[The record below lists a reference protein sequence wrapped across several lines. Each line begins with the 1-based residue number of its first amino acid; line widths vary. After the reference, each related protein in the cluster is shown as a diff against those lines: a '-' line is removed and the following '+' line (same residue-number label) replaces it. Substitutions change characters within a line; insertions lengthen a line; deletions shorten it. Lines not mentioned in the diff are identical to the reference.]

1 MKKDFVT
8 SWQTEQDLISQLK
21 KEFDEHGL
29 TQQAVSLFQE
39 IIYNYYSE
47 NGREFPWRET
57 RVTVDPY
64 HILVSE
70 IMLQQTQTGRV
81 VKKYKQFIE
90 AFPDFDSLANASLRE
105 VLELWQGLGYNRR
118 AKALKE
124 TANVVVTDFKG
135 KLPSSPD
142 VLIKLPGIGEYTA
155 SAVATFAFNEP
166 TVFIETNIRS
176 VFIHF
181 FFSDRDDIKDAEIF
195 PLIEKTL
202 DASNPRIWYY
212 ALMDYG
218 VLLKKRYKNPTRRS
232 AHYRKQSAF
241 KESNREIRGMI
252 LKILLDEKSLSEVEI
267 IQKLGMKS
275 EKVKRNLK
283 QLIKEGLLKK
293 EEERFTLP

>member
-8 SWQTEQDLISQLK
+8 LWQTEQDLISQFR
-21 KEFDEHGL
+21 KELDERGL
-29 TQQAVSLFQE
+29 TRNAIRLFQKT
-39 IIYNYYSE
+39 IYNYYHE
-47 NGREFPWRET
+47 NGRSFPWRET
-57 RVTVDPY
+57 DNPY
-64 HILVSE
+64 YILVSE

-81 VKKYKQFIE
+81 VNKYKQFIKT
-90 AFPDFDSLANASLRE
+90 FPNFESLANASLRE

-124 TANVVVTDFKG
+124 TANVIVTEFKG

-142 VLIKLPGIGEYTA
+142 VLIKFPGIGKYTA
-155 SAVATFAFNEP
+155 SAIATFAFNKS
-166 TVFIETNIRS
+166 TIFIETNIRS

-181 FFSDRDDIKDAEIF
+181 FFNNRNDVKDAEIF
-195 PLIEKTL
+195 PLIDKTL

-232 AHYRKQSAF
+232 AHYRKQKSF
-241 KESNREIRGMI
+241 KGSNREIRGMI
-252 LKILLDEKSLSEVEI
+252 LKTLLKEKSLSESELI
-267 IQKLGMKS
+267 NKLGIEP

-283 QLIKEGLLKK
+283 QLQKEGLVKK
-293 EEERFTLP
+293 NEEKFQLP

>member
-47 NGREFPWRET
+47 NGREFPWRKT

-105 VLELWQGLGYNRR
+105 VLELWHGLGYNRR
-118 AKALKE
+118 AKSLKE
-124 TANVVVTDFKG
+124 TAQLVISEFDGN
-135 KLPSSPD
+135 LPSSPD
-142 VLIKLPGIGEYTA
+142 ILIKLPGIGKYTA
-155 SAVATFAFNEP
+155 SAIATFAFNKP
-166 TVFIETNIRS
+166 TVFIETNLRS

-181 FFSDRDDIKDAEIF
+181 FFNDRNDVKDAEIF

-202 DASNPRIWYY
+202 DASNPRKWYY

-218 VLLKKRYKNPTRRS
+218 VLLKKRYINPTRRS
-232 AHYRKQSAF
+232 AHYRKQKSF
-241 KESNREIRGMI
+241 KGSDRETRGMI
-252 LKILLDEKSLSEVEI
+252 LKILLKEKSLTESEMVNE
-267 IQKLGMKS
+267 LGMES
-275 EKVKRNLK
+275 EKIKRNLK
-283 QLIKEGLLKK
+283 QLEKEGLVKKK
-293 EEERFTLP
+293 EEEFTLP